1 MRIIENRSDFVNS
14 LAKGLAVIACF
25 DSINPELTISQVAE
39 LNDLSRASARR
50 ILLTLTA
57 LGYVKE
63 RGTKYSL
70 SPKTLSLG
78 YGFLA
83 SAGVADVIAP
93 HIAEL
98 SADIRESVSAA
109 VLEGSEII
117 YVARSAPAKVMQIRI
132 AIGTRFPAAA
142 TSLGR
147 ALMADLPESDLIEVL
162 KSKPPQM
169 ATPFTKT
176 AIKDL
181 MAEMEA
187 VRKQGFAVVDQELE
201 LGLKSIS
208 VPIRDQSREIVAAIN
223 IATVGKTSK
232 TTLERSLL
240 PALKAC
246 AKEIEAELALL

>member
-1 MRIIENRSDFVNS
+1 MRITENRSDFVNS
-14 LAKGLAVIACF
+14 LAKGLAVISCF
-25 DSINPELTISQVAE
+25 DAEKPELTISEVAE

-50 ILLTLTA
+50 ILLTLA
-57 LGYVKE
+57 QLGYVKE

-83 SAGVADVIAP
+83 SAGVADIIAP

-109 VLEGSEII
+109 VLDGSEII

-147 ALMADLPESDLIEVL
+147 ALLADLPDEELLEAL
-162 KSKPPQM
+162 RNKPPQM

-181 MAEMEA
+181 VLEIET
-187 VRKQGFAVVDQELE
+187 VRKQGFAFVDQELE

-208 VPIRDQSREIVAAIN
+208 VPVRASNGAIVAAIN

-240 PALKAC
+240 PALKST